1 MSDWYAAWTEE
12 YSRMFGIRDPLDV
25 RTLLSWRFVFSATRT
40 SEAEMKAAALWLASN
55 VGVLGEVRERFGGKM
70 TMHLSAIQR
79 ALREVRALD
88 KDRIEARQ
96 REQESRLG
104 TCTICGS
111 SGMVTVPNPKHVENG
126 EWRPVRI
133 ARGGSGPSYYTCA
146 VLCSC
151 ALGRWK
157 ADRQSHERRQMTLDQ
172 YHAINPAWRQQMDE
186 RAEERRAEANASPAP
201 AEWQRCIQGVIDRF
215 FERQKTRKAEVP

>member
-1 MSDWYAAWTEE
+1 MSDWYAAWSEE
-12 YSRMFGIRDPLDV
+12 YARMFGIRDDADL
-25 RTLLSWRFVFSATRT
+25 RTIMSWRFVFSATRT
-40 SEAEMKAAALWLASN
+40 SEAEMKAASLWLARN
-55 VGVLGEVRERFGGKM
+55 VGVLGEVKERFGGKM
-70 TMHLSAIQR
+70 TMHLSAVQR

-96 REQESRLG
+96 REQETRLG
-104 TCTICGS
+104 SCTTCGS
-111 SGMVTVPNPKHVENG
+111 SGMVTVPNPKHVEGG

-157 ADRQSHERRQMTLDQ
+157 ADRQGERRQMTLEQ
-172 YHAINPAWRQQMDE
+172 YHAENPDWRQQLEE
-186 RAEERRAEANASPAP
+186 RAEERRAEATATPAP
-201 AEWQRCIQGVIDRF
+201 DEWRRCVQAVMDRF
-215 FERQKTRKAEVP
+215 FSGRNSNANLS